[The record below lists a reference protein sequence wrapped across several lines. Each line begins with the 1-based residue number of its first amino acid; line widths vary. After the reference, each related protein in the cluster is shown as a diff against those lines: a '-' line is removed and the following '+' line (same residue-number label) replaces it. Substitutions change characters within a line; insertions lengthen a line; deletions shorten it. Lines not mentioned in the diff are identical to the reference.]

1 MIFMKKTTLLM
12 TALLCGAWCATA
24 QTAENGYEYVDLG
37 LSVKWAACN
46 VGATT
51 PEEYG
56 NYYAWGE
63 TTAKEMYNWDTY
75 KWATATYDAV
85 GTKWTLETLNKYNTD
100 DSYGTID
107 NKTVLDL
114 ADDAARANRGGAW
127 RMPTYEEWQELIN
140 NCTWTWTTLN
150 DINGYEVKGSNGNTI
165 FLPAAGYRNLGDV
178 DNAGSRGYYWSS
190 SLGTSNSYEAWNA
203 FFNSDNNIGGI
214 DNNRYYGLSVRAVV
228 KESGSTTALQPAT
241 AAVNVYTT
249 AGRIV
254 CEGEFRIYDL
264 LGRDVTRLNGSLQGV
279 YVVNTDNAAVK
290 VVIR

>member
-1 MIFMKKTTLLM
+1 MKKTTLLM
-12 TALLCGAWCATA
+12 AALLCGTWCATA

-51 PEEYG
+51 PEGYG
-56 NYYAWGE
+56 DYFAWGE
-63 TTAKEMYNWDTY
+63 TTAKEMYNWNTY
-75 KWATATYDAV
+75 KWATATYNAE
-85 GTKWTLETLNKYNTD
+85 GTKWTLETLSKYNTD

-114 ADDAARANRGGAW
+114 ADDAANVNWGGAW

-254 CEGEFRIYDL
+254 CEGEFRIYDMFA
-264 LGRDVTRLNGSLQGV
+264 RDVTRLNGSLQGV

-290 VVIR
+290 VVVR

>member
-1 MIFMKKTTLLM
+1 MTFMKKTTLLM
-12 TALLCGAWCATA
+12 AALLCGAWCATA

-51 PEEYG
+51 PEGYG
-56 NYYAWGE
+56 DYFAWGE
-63 TTAKEMYNWDTY
+63 TTAKEMYNWNTY
-75 KWATATYDAV
+75 KWATATYDAE

-127 RMPTYEEWQELIN
+127 RMPTYEEWRELIN

-150 DINGYEVKGSNGNTI
+150 DINGFEVKGSNGNAI
-165 FLPAAGYRNLGDV
+165 FLPAAGYRNLGDL

-190 SLGTSNSYEAWNA
+190 SLGTSYSYEAWNA
-203 FFNSDNNIGGI
+203 FFNSDYIGGI
-214 DNNRYYGLSVRAVV
+214 DNNRYYGFSVRAVV

-254 CEGEFRIYDL
+254 CEGEFRIYDMF
-264 LGRDVTRLNGSLQGV
+264 GRDVTRLNGSLQGV
-279 YVVNTDNAAVK
+279 YVVKTDNAAVK
-290 VVIR
+290 VVVR

>member
-1 MIFMKKTTLLM
+1 M
-12 TALLCGAWCATA
+12 TVMAP
-24 QTAENGYEYVDLG
+24 Y
-37 LSVKWAACN
+37 
-46 VGATT
+46 
-51 PEEYG
+51 
-56 NYYAWGE
+56 
-63 TTAKEMYNWDTY
+63 
-75 KWATATYDAV
+75 
-85 GTKWTLETLNKYNTD
+85 

-150 DINGYEVKGSNGNTI
+150 DINGFEVKGSNGNAI
-165 FLPAAGYRNLGDV
+165 FLPAAGYRNLGDL

-190 SLGTSNSYEAWNA
+190 SLGTSYSYEAWNA
-203 FFNSDNNIGGI
+203 FFNSDNIGGI

-228 KESGSTTALQPAT
+228 KESSSTTALQPAT

-254 CEGEFRIYDL
+254 CEGEFRIYDMF
-264 LGRDVTRLNGSLQGV
+264 GRDVTLLNGSLQGV
-279 YVVNTDNAAVK
+279 YVVKTDNAAVK
-290 VVIR
+290 VVVRML

>member
-1 MIFMKKTTLLM
+1 M